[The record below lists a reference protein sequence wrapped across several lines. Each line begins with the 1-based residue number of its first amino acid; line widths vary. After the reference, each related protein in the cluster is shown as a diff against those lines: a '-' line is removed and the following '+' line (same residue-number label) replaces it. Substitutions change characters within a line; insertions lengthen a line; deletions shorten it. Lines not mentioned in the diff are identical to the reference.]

1 MGNDG
6 NVGARVGGRVG
17 DTSVW
22 VDVERRKSSNIA
34 AAFDEALRLQ
44 RLAKAALPY
53 ITSYN
58 ISRRA
63 EFFVPV

>member
-6 NVGARVGGRVG
+6 NVGARVGARVG

-34 AAFDEALRLQ
+34 AFDEGFA
-44 RLAKAALPY
+44 LAKRL
-53 ITSYN
+53 
-58 ISRRA
+58 SRDGINK
-63 EFFVPV
+63 

>member
-44 RLAKAALPY
+44 SGFAF
-53 ITSYN
+53 IG
-58 ISRRA
+58 RRA
-63 EFFVPV
+63 RYK